1 MNLKMQKLF
10 IIVIVNLSL
19 TEAFKE
25 YMRLIS
31 NMYNM
36 SNRTSIDRVCLVQ
49 VCTIWEVGKASS
61 QLVKSVGII
70 TIAGTCAGG

>member
-36 SNRTSIDRVCLVQ
+36 SNRTSIVIFSFNLSDSKFFYL
-49 VCTIWEVGKASS
+49 IE
-61 QLVKSVGII
+61 
-70 TIAGTCAGG
+70 